1 MAGGVKTM
9 NKIQKKAVI
18 RLAVIVFLVVI
29 SAVILF
35 LDRKPSFLD
44 VLGGLGFLW
53 LLFTPALIDPP
64 PFIPFSKKGKVIY
77 DERDAK
83 IVQRATAQA
92 FGTFWYVFP
101 ILSLG
106 IYLFVNTG
114 RTEGLGTISS
124 GILIVIAG
132 GGCMLV
138 ALIQSVSI
146 IAQYRKGGSD
156 GDK

>member
-1 MAGGVKTM
+1 M
-9 NKIQKKAVI
+9 NKIQKKAI
-18 RLAVIVFLVVI
+18 GRILAVIFLTLVGIVNI
-29 SAVILF
+29 IFRWQVPLMDILGW
-35 LDRKPSFLD
+35 
-44 VLGGLGFLW
+44 VGFMW